1 MRKKKNLINLLRDLF
16 GKINL
21 SCLSY
26 DEIVFRVKRRLRF
39 LMETKTRIIQEKNVE
54 NSSFNIKKYTI

>member
-1 MRKKKNLINLLRDLF
+1 MNLLRDLF

-39 LMETKTRIIQEKNVE
+39 FMKTKNRIIQEKKNVE
-54 NSSFNIKKYTI
+54 NSSI

>member
-1 MRKKKNLINLLRDLF
+1 MNLLRDLF

-39 LMETKTRIIQEKNVE
+39 LMETKTRIIQEK
-54 NSSFNIKKYTI
+54 KCGK